1 MKPGASASEAKQLVS
16 LAGHLLQKPQALS
29 DWALDDPTFLIAPP
43 PLASHAKTKIQR
55 ETRARSRKQFQRRR
69 FGLSRKRISFDIETR
84 SVPGRCT
91 PLAARARTRE
101 TDVSWFYASGSGNA
115 QRTISHSPRS
125 LSLGSAVSETKRF
138 SLAIKVAQRGSA
150 QKRTRSGERER
161 GFPTSPWKLP
171 RGLLRGCEL
180 AEVPRERAI
189 TRGQRAARAVPLSL
203 LLLILAAACV
213 SRSHHPDAQST
224 VTSPTLFRAEQF
236 SRAKSPEDWYYET
249 NNARARA
256 RDITHGPSAGQV

>member
-1 MKPGASASEAKQLVS
+1 MIQPFSSRPRLSPRMQKRKSSVKRERGVESNFSGGASVYLEKESVLTLKLGAFRAAAHRSQRARE
-16 LAGHLLQKPQALS
+16 PERR
-29 DWALDDPTFLIAPP
+29 TFLDFTLPEA
-43 PLASHAKTKIQR
+43 
-55 ETRARSRKQFQRRR
+55 
-69 FGLSRKRISFDIETR
+69 ETR
-84 SVPGRCT
+84 SEPSVI
-91 PLAARARTRE
+91 LRAL
-101 TDVSWFYASGSGNA
+101 
-115 QRTISHSPRS
+115 S

-150 QKRTRSGERER
+150 QKRTRSEESER

-236 SRAKSPEDWYYET
+236 SRAKSPED
-249 NNARARA
+249 
-256 RDITHGPSAGQV
+256 